1 MKTTTLL
8 AALVAAQPLFA
19 NAQTTTMDVPQGS
32 WVFPT
37 LGQVNCLEERG
48 SGRLCAAT
56 WECADG
62 ESGELWGDM
71 FNHDGRRVIDAD
83 SPVAAK
89 RSCSIEVSGKASVR
103 WLSGYRPDGRTG
115 EVIGLTS
122 FGEALRPVHRVLR
135 SATAVNGSVL
145 DYVLER
151 YDVTL
156 VQFID
161 DECGHIQEGHED
173 RTRCEGDHLQQVAM
187 RIMYV
192 GLTPFTRCV
201 VELTEMWIRHY
212 YPDVNVGLEL
222 LYPNDRAAALD
233 NILVEPTTLK
243 GERSFYQDIGAEA
256 KFNQCWDLHLEQIG
270 SHGLCDAPEDGYH
283 RYLRGPV
290 VCD

>member
-1 MKTTTLL
+1 MKTILL
-8 AALVAAQPLFA
+8 AALVAAASPLLA
-19 NAQTTTMDVPQGS
+19 NAQTTTMEVPQGS

-37 LGQVNCLEERG
+37 LGQVNCLEEMG

-71 FNHDGRRVIDAD
+71 VNHDGRRVIDAD

-122 FGEALRPVHRVLR
+122 FGEAMRPVHRVLR
-135 SATAVNGSVL
+135 SATTVNGSVL

-151 YDVTL
+151 HDITL

-173 RTRCEGDHLQQVAM
+173 RTRCEGEHLRQVVM

-201 VELTEMWIRHY
+201 VELAEMHIRHY
-212 YPDVNVGLEL
+212 HPNVDVGLEL
-222 LYPNDRAAALD
+222 LFPQGRYASLRL
-233 NILVEPTTLK
+233 LVEPHEILD
-243 GERSFYQDIGAEA
+243 GRHEYQRAGAEA

-270 SHGLCDAPEDGYH
+270 SHGLCDVPEH

-290 VCD
+290 VCN